1 MKPLDNLELWLEKLN
16 GADATNIL
24 SDTDRIEW
32 NSLSRVDR
40 EAKLTALLQ
49 KPVADFS
56 VVYRWYFR
64 MKWAQALDKANLKK
78 PVALLEIGAGDTD
91 MLPQILARKYEH
103 PETQY
108 ITANKNKK
116 LTASFKDKTKEL
128 PVKINVIEDA
138 AQNLE
143 AYMKGEKFDVIVFE
157 HSINDILQ
165 TILGERA
172 GIDTTHSDWYTV
184 LPQMIELIKQEY
196 LDGTLEASVKD
207 ELLDLLK
214 ACMKQLK
221 PGGYI
226 VINHFMYQ
234 YDLDLGYHPDLWNN
248 MLNITREWIKT
259 IEDGAEE
266 IFEGF
271 DRQWWMFLGKN
282 KSTCRT
288 G

>member
-1 MKPLDNLELWLEKLN
+1 MKPLDNLVLWLEKLN
-16 GADATNIL
+16 DADATEIL
-24 SDTDRIEW
+24 SDADGIEW
-32 NSLSRVDR
+32 NSLSLVER
-40 EAKLTALLQ
+40 EEKLTALLQ

-64 MKWAQALDKANLKK
+64 MKWAEALNKTRLKA
-78 PVALLEIGAGDTD
+78 PVSLLEIGAGDTD
-91 MLPQILARKYEH
+91 MLPQILARKFEH

-108 ITANKNKK
+108 VTANMNKK
-116 LTASFKDKTKEL
+116 LTASFKEKTKDL
-128 PVKINVIEDA
+128 SVQINVIEDD

-196 LDGTLEASVKD
+196 LAGTLETSVKGD
-207 ELLDLLK
+207 LIDLLNSCLK
-214 ACMKQLK
+214 MLK

-226 VINHFMYQ
+226 IINHFMYQ
-234 YDLDLGYHPDLWNN
+234 YDLDLGYQPDLWNN
-248 MLNITREWIKT
+248 MLNITREWINSM
-259 IEDGAEE
+259 DNGSEE
-266 IFEGF
+266 FFEGF
-271 DRQWWMFLGKN
+271 DQQWWMFLGK
-282 KSTCRT
+282 K
-288 G
+288 

>member
-16 GADATNIL
+16 DADATEIL
-24 SDTDRIEW
+24 SDADGIEW
-32 NSLSRVDR
+32 NSLSLVER
-40 EAKLTALLQ
+40 EEKLTALLQ

-64 MKWAQALDKANLKK
+64 MKWAEALNKTKLKA
-78 PVALLEIGAGDTD
+78 PVSLLEIGAGDTD
-91 MLPQILARKYEH
+91 MLPQILARKFEH

-108 ITANKNKK
+108 ITANMNKK
-116 LTASFKDKTKEL
+116 LTASFKEKTKDL
-128 PVKINVIEDA
+128 PVKINVIEDD

-143 AYMKGEKFDVIVFE
+143 AYMQGEKFDVIVFE

-196 LDGTLEASVKD
+196 LAGTLETSIKGD
-207 ELLDLLK
+207 LIDLLNSCLK
-214 ACMKQLK
+214 MLK

-226 VINHFMYQ
+226 IINHFMYQ
-234 YDLDLGYHPDLWNN
+234 YDLDLGYQPDLWNN
-248 MLNITREWIKT
+248 MLNITREWIKSM
-259 IEDGAEE
+259 DNGSEE
-266 IFEGF
+266 FFEGF
-271 DRQWWMFLGKN
+271 DQQWWMFLGK
-282 KSTCRT
+282 K
-288 G
+288 

>member
-16 GADATNIL
+16 DADEKEIL
-24 SDTDRIEW
+24 SDADGIEW
-32 NSLSRVDR
+32 NSLSMVER
-40 EAKLTALLQ
+40 EEKLTALLQ

-64 MKWAQALDKANLKK
+64 MKWAEALNKTRLKA
-78 PVALLEIGAGDTD
+78 PVSLLEIGAGDTD
-91 MLPQILARKYEH
+91 MLPQILARKFEH

-108 ITANKNKK
+108 ITANMNKK
-116 LTASFKDKTKEL
+116 LTASFKEKTKDL
-128 PVKINVIEDA
+128 PVKINVIEDD

-143 AYMKGEKFDVIVFE
+143 AYMQGEKFDVIVFE

-196 LDGTLEASVKD
+196 LAGTLETSIKGD
-207 ELLDLLK
+207 LIDLLNSCLK
-214 ACMKQLK
+214 MLK

-226 VINHFMYQ
+226 IINHFMYQ
-234 YDLDLGYHPDLWNN
+234 YDLDLGYQPDLWNN
-248 MLNITREWIKT
+248 MLNITREWIKSM
-259 IEDGAEE
+259 DNGSEE
-266 IFEGF
+266 FFEGF
-271 DRQWWMFLGKN
+271 DQQWWMFLGK
-282 KSTCRT
+282 K
-288 G
+288 